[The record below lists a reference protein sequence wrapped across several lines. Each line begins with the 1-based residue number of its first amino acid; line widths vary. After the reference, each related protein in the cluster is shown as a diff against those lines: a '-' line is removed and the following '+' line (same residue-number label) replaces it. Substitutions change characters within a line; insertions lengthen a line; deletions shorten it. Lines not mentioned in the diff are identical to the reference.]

1 MVDDILLEPLKA
13 YKSVY
18 KQAVN
23 DEAGVFFDEL
33 VAKSGIDVEANRL
46 TVKELKKTQKK
57 ADETNK
63 EIKKLKT
70 GKGFAIF
77 GIVVGFIAAIVC
89 LFNLFGTEDPD
100 LLVNILVTVF
110 GLALAIGLIVVIVKV
125 INPKIKDQT
134 LILSKLLEK
143 IKELKAEAYAQ
154 MAPLNALYDW
164 NMATTVIEK
173 VIPILDFDKY
183 FDGSKYLSL
192 IDNYGFSEL
201 NDVNQST
208 LYVQSGTILGNPF
221 LIQKQ
226 KVHAM
231 VSKTYSGSIVIH
243 WTETYRDSKGN
254 LQTRTRTQTL
264 TAYVQHPAPQ
274 YTNQTALIYGNDAA
288 PDLIFSRAPSGMSG
302 KSEKEINKYVRA
314 HEDELQKMAEKSIK
328 RGDKNP
334 FTPLANTEFELL
346 FGALDRNHNVQYR
359 LLFTPLAQKNEV
371 DLITSTDG
379 YGDDYYFTKH
389 KKVNVISSRHSQLED
404 LSGNPNIFIG
414 YDHDFARTIFINHVN
429 NFFKAVYFDFAPLL
443 SIPLYQQMKSLDY
456 IYGKDCPYNY
466 SAYEHEVFANAFPEE
481 YLKDPLSITTCM
493 LKTRIIRTDGKS
505 DKVEITAYSYRGE
518 ERVDYVQKMGGDG
531 RLHTIPVYWT
541 EYIPLT
547 RVSLMELRNL
557 NATRFDFNNKMQDN
571 RLNEFISSHSTG
583 GTYAFQRGLMAILA
597 GESYSSKEDEELDS
611 IFKKDED
618 KN

>member
-1 MVDDILLEPLKA
+1 MTDDILLEPLKA

-23 DEAGVFFDEL
+23 DEAGKFFDEL
-33 VAKSGIDVEANRL
+33 VAKSGIDVEANRQ
-46 TVKELKKTQKK
+46 TVKELKKKQKE
-57 ADETNK
+57 ADEINK
-63 EIKKLKT
+63 KINKLKV
-70 GKGFAIF
+70 GKGFSIF
-77 GIVVGFIAAIVC
+77 GIIIGFLMTIIC
-89 LFNLFGTEDPD
+89 LFLLFGTVDPD
-100 LLVNILVTVF
+100 IAINIILAIV
-110 GLALAIGLIVVIVKV
+110 GLALGIGLIVVIVKV

-134 LILSKLLEK
+134 LVLNKILDK
-143 IKELKAEAYAQ
+143 IKELKALAYSQ

-164 NMATTVIEK
+164 NMATTIIEK

-201 NDVNQST
+201 TDVNQST

-226 KVHAM
+226 KVHNI
-231 VSKTYSGSIVIH
+231 VQKTYSGSIVIH

-254 LQTRTRTQTL
+254 LNTRTRTQTL
-264 TAYVQHPAPQ
+264 TAYVQHPAPE
-274 YTNQTALIYGNDAA
+274 YTNQTALIYGNDAG
-288 PDLIFSRAPSGMSG
+288 PDLSFSRAPSGMSG
-302 KSEKEINKYVRA
+302 KSEKEINKFVRSK
-314 HEDELQKMAEKSIK
+314 EDDLQKMAEKSIK

-334 FTPLANTEFELL
+334 FTPLANTEFEVL
-346 FGALDRNHNVQYR
+346 FGALDRDHNVQYR

-379 YGDDYYFTKH
+379 YGDDYYFYKH
-389 KKVNVISSRHSQLED
+389 KKINVISSRHSQLED
-404 LSGNPNIFIG
+404 LSGNPSIFIG
-414 YDHDFARTIFINHVN
+414 YDHDVARKIFIDYVN

-493 LKTRIIRTDGKS
+493 LKTRVIRVDGKS

-518 ERVDYVQKMGGDG
+518 ERVDYVRKMGGDG
-531 RLHTIPVYWT
+531 HMHTIPVYWT

-557 NATRFDFNNKMQDN
+557 NASRFDFNNKMQDN
-571 RLNEFISSHSTG
+571 RLNEFISSHSNG
-583 GTYAFQRGLMAILA
+583 GIYSFQRGLMAILA
-597 GESYSSKEDEELDS
+597 GEGYSIKEDQELDS

-618 KN
+618 NN